1 MSNIVNAKWLKE
13 NLNNE
18 KLVIVDCRFSLM
30 DKEYGKRSYESSHI
44 KGALRVDIET
54 ELSDKVSTHG
64 GRHPLPTIDKLKDV
78 FEKIGISNDSI
89 VVAYDEGDLAG
100 PSRLW
105 WILKYLGHKEVYIL
119 DGGINDFEEIGGE
132 LTCEVKKVKKGNFKI
147 NLQENM
153 KVDMEY
159 VRERL
164 ENENVVIIDSREYKR
179 YIGEFELVD
188 KKAGHI
194 PGAVN
199 YFWMD
204 ILEKDDDKLY
214 LKSQNELKK
223 QFAELMDYDEVIV
236 YCGSGITAC
245 PNSLALSEA
254 GIRHKLYVGSFSDWI
269 SYDENIVETK

>member
-1 MSNIVNAKWLKE
+1 MNNLVSAKWLKD
-13 NLNNE
+13 NINDKNI
-18 KLVIVDCRFSLM
+18 VIVDCRFNLM
-30 DKEYGKRSYESSHI
+30 DKEYGKKSYEKGHI
-44 KGALRVDIET
+44 KGAKRVDIET
-54 ELSDKVSTHG
+54 ELSSIVKKHG
-64 GRHPLPTIDKLKDV
+64 GRHPLPSVKELKNT
-78 FEKIGISNDSI
+78 FENIGISNDS
-89 VVAYDEGDLAG
+89 VVISYDEGDLAG
-100 PSRLW
+100 ASRLW
-105 WILKYLGHKEVYIL
+105 LILKYLGHEKAYVL
-119 DGGINDFEEIGGE
+119 DGGLEAFKELGGE
-132 LTCEVKKVKKGNFKI
+132 ISTENEKSNKGKLDI
-147 NLQENM
+147 SIQEHM

>member
-1 MSNIVNAKWLKE
+1 MGYRFVLLIC
-13 NLNNE
+13 NL
-18 KLVIVDCRFSLM
+18 F
-30 DKEYGKRSYESSHI
+30 YEM
-44 KGALRVDIET
+44 
-54 ELSDKVSTHG
+54 
-64 GRHPLPTIDKLKDV
+64 
-78 FEKIGISNDSI
+78 N
-89 VVAYDEGDLAG
+89 
-100 PSRLW
+100 
-105 WILKYLGHKEVYIL
+105 
-119 DGGINDFEEIGGE
+119 
-132 LTCEVKKVKKGNFKI
+132 
-147 NLQENM
+147 NLQPVTFNLW
-153 KVDMEY
+153 K
-159 VRERL
+159 
-164 ENENVVIIDSREYKR
+164 
-179 YIGEFELVD
+179 FEPVD